1 MIVIRS
7 ALVLLAVTAF
17 AAIDARSAAAEIY
30 RPWCVQYS
38 GGSGNNGLTCAFSSF
53 EQCMM
58 TGGPGTG
65 GSCVQNPW
73 YLCTESMAKDKAAAT
88 GGDPSGNESRVRLT
102 AIGSWQWRPN
112 AAAPFM
118 VTC

>member
-1 MIVIRS
+1 
-7 ALVLLAVTAF
+7 
-17 AAIDARSAAAEIY
+17 
-30 RPWCVQYS
+30 
-38 GGSGNNGLTCAFSSF
+38 
-53 EQCMM
+53 
-58 TGGPGTG
+58 
-65 GSCVQNPW
+65 
-73 YLCTESMAKDKAAAT
+73 MAKDKAAAT